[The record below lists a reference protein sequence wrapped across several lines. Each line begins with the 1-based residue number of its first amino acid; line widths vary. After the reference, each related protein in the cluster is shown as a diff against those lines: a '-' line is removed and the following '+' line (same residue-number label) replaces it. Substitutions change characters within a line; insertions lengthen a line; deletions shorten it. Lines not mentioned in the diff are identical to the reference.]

1 VIVPRRQIA
10 TIAKAVVGL
19 AAGAMALCVAAICTL
34 QGILWLNTRAW
45 SPITLSQIFALAG
58 TDAPT
63 VYTTASDDPRK
74 EGWLDPHA
82 IVQWWLDAPA
92 VVSLLV
98 ALALLVTLYMWLA
111 SLQRALS

>member
-19 AAGAMALCVAAICTL
+19 MAAAMALCVTAICTL
-34 QGILWLNTRAW
+34 QAILWLNTRAW
-45 SPITLSQIFALAG
+45 SAITLSQIFALAG

-63 VYTTASDDPRK
+63 VYVTASDQSRK
-74 EGWLDPHA
+74 ESWLDPHA
-82 IVQWWLDAPA
+82 ILQWWLDAPV

-111 SLQRALS
+111 SMQRAFS